1 MATSVDKWTT
11 VYQYFLLFISLI
23 ISFPGTKVLNSLLVG
38 GGIVVAIGTS
48 WWVYTL
54 VQRHIRHLAGFPA
67 EVDELAAEAV
77 EDFDEEAPLL
87 SSTHAHDS
95 SLAP

>member
-1 MATSVDKWTT
+1 
-11 VYQYFLLFISLI
+11 
-23 ISFPGTKVLNSLLVG
+23 LNSLLVG